1 LAIVAALRERLKRGK
16 KSLVANRGYRKFLK
30 TPSGERFSIDDE
42 KVRHEAR
49 FDGKWVLQTDISM
62 TAEEV
67 ALKYKE
73 LWMVEAAFRSI
84 KSVLRTRPIYH
95 KLDETIRGH
104 VFCSFLA
111 LMLLKDL
118 QGKMEAR
125 GWRLHWDRLKEEID
139 DLQEITLRN
148 PGKTF
153 VIRNRTKGDAGKAI
167 QAVGVALGP
176 TVRLSEGDAT

>member
-1 LAIVAALRERLKRGK
+1 MASLQDRLKRGD
-16 KSLVANRGYRKFLK
+16 KSLVGNKGYRKFLK
-30 TPSGERFSIDDE
+30 TLEGPRFAIDEE
-42 KVRHEAR
+42 KVLNEAR
-49 FDGKWVLQTDISM
+49 FDGKWVLQTD
-62 TAEEV
+62 TDLPAEKV

-84 KSVLRTRPIYH
+84 KSVLETRPIYH

-118 QGKMEAR
+118 QQKMEAR
-125 GWRLHWDRLKEEID
+125 GWRLEWERLRRDLDE
-139 DLQEITLRN
+139 LQEFTVRN

-153 VIRNRTKGDAGKAI
+153 LIRSQTLGDVGKAL
-167 QAVGVALGP
+167 QAVGVALGL
-176 TVRLSEGDAT
+176 TVRLLEGENA